1 MAENGRAIDAKA
13 DETGNLGFEPRWEKA
28 LVPPDGGAATLLIR
42 ITPPA
47 QAPAGGRRAPLDVAF
62 ALDRSGS
69 MGGEKLALVKEAV
82 DVAVRLLREED
93 RVALVAY
100 DNRVT
105 VVQPIA
111 AASTRTKTALRLA
124 LHGLDAG
131 GSTALADGWL
141 TACRELAEAPSLADG
156 PSGREAEAR
165 AGVRVRRALLLTDG
179 LANVGETDP
188 AALAEHANELRRRGV
203 GTTTLGVGADYD
215 EQLLAGLAEAG
226 GGNFQHVKQAGELR
240 AFFEREIGELLSIA
254 ASDLTITL
262 TLPHG
267 VHGTVVSAYPNQ
279 REGKRITIALGDLPA
294 GEEIPLL
301 LSLQVGPGTLGTRQT
316 LGIEATWA
324 DPAADSR
331 RRTTIEVAPLL
342 YADGATVGATSPDPL
357 VQEQAALQNAAAAQ
371 REAVRLDRAGR
382 YAESRRVMSQSSAL
396 LRAAPATARVTAYAM
411 LHEDMAGA
419 APDAPLSEEARKQA
433 TWAAHRTARGRR
445 QEP

>member
-1 MAENGRAIDAKA
+1 MVEHNGSNSGAASAGAGLAIEA
-13 DETGNLGFEPRWEKA
+13 RWEKA
-28 LVPPDGGAATLLIR
+28 LVPAGGGAATLLIR
-42 ITPPA
+42 FASPA
-47 QAPAGGRRAPLDVAF
+47 QPPAGGRRAPLDVAF

-69 MGGEKLALVKEAV
+69 MSGEKLALVKEAV

-100 DNRVT
+100 DNRVSL
-105 VVQPIA
+105 VQPLA

-141 TACRELAEAPSLADG
+141 TACRELAEAPALADG
-156 PSGREAEAR
+156 GIG
-165 AGVRVRRALLLTDG
+165 AGVRIRRALLLTDG

-188 AALAEHANELRRRGV
+188 AALAEHAHELRRRGV
-203 GTTTLGVGADYD
+203 GTTTLGVGVEFD
-215 EQLLAGLAEAG
+215 EDLLAGLAEAG
-226 GGNFQHVKQAGELR
+226 GGNFQWIGRAAELR

-254 ASDLTITL
+254 ASDLNVTL
-262 TLPHG
+262 TLPDG
-267 VHGTVVSAYPNQ
+267 VRGTVFSAYPHQ
-279 REGKRITIALGDLPA
+279 MEGRRLTVALGDLPA
-294 GEEIPLL
+294 GEEVPLL
-301 LSLQVGPGTLGTRQT
+301 VSLQAEPGALDAV
-316 LGIEATWA
+316 LSIAIEATWA

-331 RRTTIEVAPLL
+331 RQAIVEVAPLR
-342 YADGATVGATSPDPL
+342 YAQPTAIDATTPDPQ

-382 YAESRRVMSQSSAL
+382 FAESRRVLRASTAL
-396 LRAAPATARVTAYAM
+396 LSAAPATARVTAYARM
-411 LHEDMAGA
+411 HAQFADADES
-419 APDAPLSEEARKQA
+419 APLSEEARKQA